1 MQFLSH
7 DASLMIHR
15 LPPQRPDHS
24 RHALLLAA
32 YHARRRERLSQERQM
47 APPDASGTRAALTQL
62 LERLLRSAVRRSVR
76 AASATRHGA
85 AASAD

>member
-47 APPDASGTRAALTQL
+47 APPGVAGTRAALARL
-62 LERLLRSAVRRSVR
+62 LERLLR
-76 AASATRHGA
+76 SATRHGA